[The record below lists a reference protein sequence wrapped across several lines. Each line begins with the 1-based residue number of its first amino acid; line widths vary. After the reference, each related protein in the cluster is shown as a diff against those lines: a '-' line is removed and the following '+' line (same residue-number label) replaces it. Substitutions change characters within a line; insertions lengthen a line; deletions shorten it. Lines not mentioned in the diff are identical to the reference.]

1 MYEEKQ
7 LKSKDGT
14 VLFSR
19 FWKVPN
25 PAANV
30 LLIHGYTDH
39 SGRYEKVA
47 EALNSRNVSVYGFDL
62 RGHGK
67 SAGEKTTISS
77 FDEYL
82 EDVESIANEI
92 NAPFY
97 ILGHSMGGLIT
108 VKYALKNPKNIKG
121 LFMTAPSLIQNAS
134 ASKFKIK
141 IVLFLSKLLAK
152 KRSKI
157 MIDPNFLST
166 DKSIIQ
172 EYISDPLVNNIGAN
186 WKFLGELMRAMNS
199 IPDSISK
206 LNLPVTIFHDK
217 EDKLAN
223 VEGSRLLIDKCG
235 SKEKTLTFINDRGH
249 ELLQGEHSK
258 VILDSILNQ
267 IPKEIVNLQKI

>member
-7 LKSKDGT
+7 LKSADGT
-14 VLFSR
+14 EISCR
-19 FWKVPN
+19 FWKVPT
-25 PAANV
+25 PDANV

-39 SGRYEKVA
+39 SGRYEEVA
-47 EALNSRNVSVYGFDL
+47 EKLNSRNISVFGFDL

-67 SAGEKTTISS
+67 SGGERTTIAS
-77 FDEYL
+77 FNEYL
-82 EDVESIANEI
+82 EDVDAVAQEI
-92 NAPFY
+92 DAPFY

-108 VKYALKNPKNIKG
+108 VKYALKNSKNIQG
-121 LFMTAPSLIQNAS
+121 LFLTAPSLIQNAS

-141 IVLFLSKLLAK
+141 LVLFLSKLLAK

-157 MIDPNFLST
+157 KIDPELLST
-166 DKSIIQ
+166 DKAIVQ
-172 EYISDPLVNNIGAN
+172 DYVNDPLVNNLGAN

-199 IPDSISK
+199 IPDSVAK
-206 LNLPVTIFHDK
+206 LDLPVTIFHDK

-223 VEGSRLLIDKCG
+223 VEGSRLLIDKCA
-235 SKEKTLTFINDRGH
+235 SKEKTLTFINGRGH
-249 ELLQGEHSK
+249 ELLQGENSK

>member
-7 LKSKDGT
+7 LKSADGT
-14 VLFSR
+14 AVSCR
-19 FWKVPN
+19 FWKVPT
-25 PAANV
+25 PDANV

-39 SGRYEKVA
+39 SGRYEEVA
-47 EALNSRNVSVYGFDL
+47 EKLNSRNISVFGFDL

-67 SAGEKTTISS
+67 SGGERTTISS
-77 FDEYL
+77 FNEYL
-82 EDVESIANEI
+82 EDVEAVAREI
-92 NAPFY
+92 DAPFY

-108 VKYALKNPKNIKG
+108 VKYALKNSKNIQG
-121 LFMTAPSLIQNAS
+121 LFLTAPSLIQNAS

-141 IVLFLSKLLAK
+141 LVLFLSKLLAK

-157 MIDPNFLST
+157 KIDPELLST
-166 DKSIIQ
+166 DKAIVQ
-172 EYISDPLVNNIGAN
+172 DYVNDPLVNNLGAN

-199 IPDSISK
+199 IPDSVTK
-206 LNLPVTIFHDK
+206 LDLPVTIFHDK

-223 VEGSRLLIDKCG
+223 VEGSRLLIDKCA
-235 SKEKTLTFINDRGH
+235 SKEKTLTFINGRGH
-249 ELLQGEHSK
+249 ELLQGENSK